1 MLNSLH
7 LFRKQQW
14 VNVLGLLLWIHQPF
28 VAVMLPTYATIKGIK
43 GYPQTSSLSCESRSA
58 VDWAAF
64 FGVKIKEKKFL
75 GSLPRSD
82 NPEEGF
88 VGNSNDAWGA
98 IPPASYGVHAAP
110 VADLLNHF
118 GVPAQAR
125 KGMSWRE
132 LRKEIANGRPV
143 IVWVIGQM
151 NNGSP
156 ILYHTKSGKNVI
168 VAHYEHTMI
177 LVGYDRTSVEAIDAF
192 SGQRRTYPLKN
203 FLASWSVL
211 GNMAIVY
218 QK

>member
-1 MLNSLH
+1 MLNLLH
-7 LFRKQQW
+7 LLRKQQW
-14 VNVLGLLLWIHQPF
+14 VNFLGLLMFLYQPF
-28 VAVMLPTYATIKGIK
+28 MTAMLPMKATINGIK
-43 GYPQTSSLSCESRSA
+43 GHPQTYSLSCESRSA

-75 GSLPRSD
+75 QSLPRSD

-98 IPPASYGVHAAP
+98 VPPASYGVHAAP
-110 VADLLNHF
+110 VVELLNQF

-132 LRKEIANGRPV
+132 LRKEIAHGRPV

-156 ILYHTKSGKNVI
+156 ILYHTQSGKNVI

-177 LVGYDRTSVEAIDAF
+177 LVGYDRTSVQAIDAF
-192 SGQRRTYPLKN
+192 SGQRRTYPLIN
-203 FLASWSVL
+203 FLASWRVL
-211 GNMAIVY
+211 GNMAIVHP
-218 QK
+218 K